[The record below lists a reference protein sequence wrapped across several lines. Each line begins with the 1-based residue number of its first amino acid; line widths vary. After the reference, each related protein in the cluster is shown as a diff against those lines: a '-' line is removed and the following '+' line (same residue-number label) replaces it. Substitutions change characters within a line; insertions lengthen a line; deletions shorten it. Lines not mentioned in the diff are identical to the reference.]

1 MSNPAKI
8 IRWINERADHKLLPF
23 HKEFIRGA
31 FAPGVEIA
39 ALSCPR
45 GQAKTW
51 LFAQMA
57 LCSLVESGP
66 LYVRGLET
74 LMVSASLEQSRVLV
88 GFLRQVLGDDPH
100 YSFVDSS
107 QRLQVKNK
115 STGARFRVLSSSG
128 KRAMGLANFTR
139 IFGDEPGAWE
149 ARSGQLLWDA
159 LRTSL
164 GKLPNQSV
172 LLAGTRSPAAVGSWW
187 PELLDGESS
196 PGKFVQLLS
205 AAPSSPWDKWET
217 IRKANPMA
225 LSNPNLKKTILRERD
240 EARKKESLRPS
251 FEAYR
256 LNRMVDVSENPL
268 VSIEDWQAVEAREAP
283 AREGRPI
290 VGLDLGSSRAWSAA
304 WALWRNGRSEAYAL
318 APGVPDLKSRERQD
332 CMPAGLYTALAAS
345 GVLLVDEGRRVS
357 RPKKLVEHLQAV
369 GIRPEISFCD
379 RFAIE
384 SLRDAVGGRFP
395 IQARVTRWSEATQ
408 DIASFRS
415 FVKDGPL
422 SLVPECVP
430 LARLG
435 MSQASVEN
443 DRQGSVR
450 LRKRRTGRSRDDVA
464 VAGVLACGGL
474 ARSLSRP
481 ATTWR
486 YRGTVAGS
494 RSSMRMTA

>member
-8 IRWINERADHKLLPF
+8 VKWINSRADHQLLPF

-31 FAPGVEIA
+31 FAPGIEIA

-45 GQAKTW
+45 GNGKTW
-51 LFAQMA
+51 LFSLLSQ
-57 LCSLVESGP
+57 CSLVESGP
-66 LYVRGLET
+66 LYVRGMET

-88 GFLRQVLGDDPH
+88 GFLRQVLGDDPDF
-100 YSFVDSS
+100 SFIDSS

-115 STGARFRVLSSSG
+115 KNGTRFRVLSSSG

-149 ARSGQLLWDA
+149 SRSGLLLWDA

-164 GKLPNQSV
+164 GKLENQSV
-172 LLAGTRSPAAVGSWW
+172 LLAGTRSPSAAGSWW
-187 PELLDGESS
+187 PELLDGGSS
-196 PGKFVQLLS
+196 PGKYVQVLS
-205 AAPSSPWDKWET
+205 AAPSSPWDQWET
-217 IRKANPMA
+217 IEKANPMV

-256 LNRMVDVSENPL
+256 LNRLVDVSSNPL
-268 VSIEDWQAVEAREAP
+268 VSIEDWKSVEARAVP
-283 AREGRPI
+283 AREGRPV

-304 WALWRNGRSEAYAL
+304 WALWRNGRSECYAL
-318 APGVPDLKSRERQD
+318 APGVPDLQSRERQD
-332 CMPAGLYTALAAS
+332 CMPAGLYRALAQS
-345 GVLLVDEGRRVS
+345 GVLLVDAGRRVS

-379 RFAIE
+379 RFALE
-384 SLRDAVGGRFP
+384 SLRDAVGGRWP
-395 IQARVTRWSEATQ
+395 IQARVTRWSEATE
-408 DIASFRS
+408 DISAFRQ

-474 ARSLSRP
+474 ARALTRP
-481 ATTWR
+481 TTTWR

-494 RSSMRMTA
+494 RSSRMAA

>member
-8 IRWINERADHKLLPF
+8 IRWIDSRADHKLLPF

-31 FAPGVEIA
+31 FAPGIEIA

-45 GQAKTW
+45 GNGKTW
-51 LFAQMA
+51 LFSQLAQ
-57 LCSLVESGP
+57 CSLVESGP
-66 LYVRGLET
+66 LYVRGMET

-88 GFLRQVLGDDPH
+88 GFLRQVLGDDPD
-100 YSFVDSS
+100 YSFIDSS

-115 STGARFRVLSSSG
+115 KTGTRFRVLSSSG

-139 IFGDEPGAWE
+139 IFADEPGAWE
-149 ARSGQLLWDA
+149 SRAGQLLWDA

-164 GKLPNQSV
+164 GKLENQSV
-172 LLAGTRSPAAVGSWW
+172 LLAGTRSPSAAGSWW
-187 PELLDGESS
+187 PELLDSGSS
-196 PGKFVQLLS
+196 SGKFVQVLS

-217 IRKANPMA
+217 IEKSNPMV
-225 LSNPNLKKTILRERD
+225 LSNPNLKRTILRERD

-256 LNRMVDVSENPL
+256 LNRLVDISSNPL
-268 VSIEDWQAVEAREAP
+268 VSIEDWKSVEAREASP
-283 AREGRPI
+283 RVGRPI

-304 WALWRNGRSEAYAL
+304 WALWRNGRSECFAL

-332 CMPAGLYTALAAS
+332 CMPAGLYQALSQS
-345 GVLLVDEGRRVS
+345 GVLLVDSGRRVS

-379 RFAIE
+379 RFALE

-395 IQARVTRWSEATQ
+395 IQARVTRWSEATE
-408 DIASFRS
+408 DISAFRQ

-435 MSQASVEN
+435 MSQASIEN

-474 ARSLSRP
+474 ARSLSRRKS
-481 ATTWR
+481 TWR

-494 RSSMRMTA
+494 RSRMAA